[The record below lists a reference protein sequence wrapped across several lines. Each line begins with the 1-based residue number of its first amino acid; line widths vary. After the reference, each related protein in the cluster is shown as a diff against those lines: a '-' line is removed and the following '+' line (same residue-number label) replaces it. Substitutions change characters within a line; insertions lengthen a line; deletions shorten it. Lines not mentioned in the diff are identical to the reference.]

1 MDNNFTEFENF
12 YAKSDGEP
20 QTFEP
25 YGRDDQDTE
34 PSGRSRRSRGSGRSR
49 YAKQIQLASET
60 ALQNIKDNNS
70 LIQNDWASPLSA
82 APSAICVM
90 AILLRTAGEEKAAG
104 LKVGSTTVVDFENGN
119 KVLGELP

>member
-1 MDNNFTEFENF
+1 MDINFGDFENF
-12 YAKSDGEP
+12 STKPDGEQP
-20 QTFEP
+20 AFGT
-25 YGRDDQDTE
+25 YGEDQE
-34 PSGRSRRSRGSGRSR
+34 GASSSRPRRSRASGRSR

-90 AILLRTAGEEKAAG
+90 AILLRTAAEEKAAG